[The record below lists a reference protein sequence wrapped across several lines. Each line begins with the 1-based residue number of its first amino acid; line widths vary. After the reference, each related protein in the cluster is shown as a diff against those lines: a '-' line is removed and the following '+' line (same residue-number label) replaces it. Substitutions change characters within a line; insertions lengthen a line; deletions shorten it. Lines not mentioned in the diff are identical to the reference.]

1 MMNASPTIESPPW
14 RPSSRLAGAVILL
27 VLIAALLF
35 ALRRLL
41 LPLLLALLLAYM
53 LAPVMHWLRRRLKV
67 PRLLG
72 AILIFVVLG
81 AVLGGVATGL
91 GLAATQQLGGLIEDL
106 ILLSDQVPDQLARIA
121 EAKIVIGPW
130 VYDLSVVN
138 AEPIVTAVASILQ
151 PFLSQT
157 GTLLATLA
165 SATASAVGIIALIA
179 IMAFYMLVDLDGAEE
194 RLAKWAPPDYRQDFL
209 RLLQETTLVWRSFV
223 RGQLLL
229 GLVLGSVVAAVLAA
243 LGVRFALVLGLIAGV
258 LDIVPFFGPFVAGL
272 IAVVVA
278 FFQGTNWWGL
288 HPLAFA
294 AIVLGAFLVIQQIEN
309 TILIPGILGFSLKM
323 RPLTVLL
330 AAMAGGSLAGVVG
343 VLLAQPVAAMLRVWF
358 FYFYRKTAGLDPWP
372 EPPAPPSVRP
382 PRPAWP
388 WIRKRVRRPPEVSEQ
403 ASDDGR

>member
-1 MMNASPTIESPPW
+1 VAAETCPTGATHLEDRTRMTEPQTGDSPAW
-14 RPSSRLAGAVILL
+14 RPSSRLAGALVLL
-27 VLIAALLF
+27 VLVAALLY
-35 ALRRLL
+35 ALRSLL
-41 LPLLLALLLAYM
+41 LPIMLALLLAYM

-67 PRLLG
+67 PRILSV
-72 AILIFVVLG
+72 ILIFVVLG
-81 AVLGGVATGL
+81 AVLGGAATGL
-91 GLAATQQLGGLIEDL
+91 GLAASQQLGGLIEDL
-106 ILLSDQVPDQLARIA
+106 ILLSDQVPDQLQQIA
-121 EAKIVIGPW
+121 DAEIVIGPW

-138 AEPIVTAVASILQ
+138 AEPIVSAVASILQ

-165 SATASAVGIIALIA
+165 SATASAVGVIALIA

-194 RLAKWAPPDYRQDFL
+194 RLAEWAPPDYRQDFL
-209 RLLQETTLVWRSFV
+209 RLLQETTLVWRAYV

-229 GLVLGSVVAAVLAA
+229 GLVLGTVVAAVLAA

-372 EPPAPPSVRP
+372 EPPSPPPARAPR
-382 PRPAWP
+382 RAWP
-388 WIRKRVRRPPEVSEQ
+388 WKP
-403 ASDDGR
+403 

>member
-1 MMNASPTIESPPW
+1 
-14 RPSSRLAGAVILL
+14 VL
-27 VLIAALLF
+27 VAALLY
-35 ALRRLL
+35 ALRSLL
-41 LPLLLALLLAYM
+41 LPVLLALLLAYM
-53 LAPVMHWLRRRLKV
+53 LAPVVRWLGRKV
-67 PRLLG
+67 KLPRL
-72 AILIFVVLG
+72 ASAVIIFVVLG
-81 AVLGGVATGL
+81 SVLGGVATGL
-91 GLAATQQLGGLIEDL
+91 GLAASQQLGGLIEDL
-106 ILLSDQVPDQLARIA
+106 ILLSDQVPDQLQRIA
-121 EAKIVIGPW
+121 DAEIVIGPW

-138 AEPIVTAVASILQ
+138 AEPVVSAVASILQ

-165 SATASAVGIIALIA
+165 SATASAVGVIALIA
-179 IMAFYMLVDLDGAEE
+179 ILAFYMLVDLDGAEE
-194 RLAKWAPPDYRQDFL
+194 RLAAWAPPDYRQDFL

-243 LGVRFALVLGLIAGV
+243 MGVRFALVLGLIAGV

-278 FFQGTNWWGL
+278 FFQGANWWGL

-330 AAMAGGSLAGVVG
+330 AAMAGGSLAGVMG

-372 EPPAPPSVRP
+372 EPPAALPVRP
-382 PRPAWP
+382 ARSAWP
-388 WIRKRVRRPPEVSEQ
+388 WIRRRARRLPEVKGEP
-403 ASDDGR
+403 SDDGR

>member
-1 MMNASPTIESPPW
+1 
-14 RPSSRLAGAVILL
+14 LAGALVLL
-27 VLIAALLF
+27 VLVAALLY
-35 ALRRLL
+35 ALRSLL
-41 LPLLLALLLAYM
+41 LPIMLALLLAYM

-67 PRLLG
+67 PRILSV
-72 AILIFVVLG
+72 ILIFVVLG
-81 AVLGGVATGL
+81 AVLGGAATGL
-91 GLAATQQLGGLIEDL
+91 GLAASQQLGGLIEDL
-106 ILLSDQVPDQLARIA
+106 ILLSDQVPDQLQQIA
-121 EAKIVIGPW
+121 DAEIVIGPW

-138 AEPIVTAVASILQ
+138 AEPIVSAVASILQ

-165 SATASAVGIIALIA
+165 SATASAVGVIALIA

-194 RLAKWAPPDYRQDFL
+194 RLAEWAPPDYRQDFL
-209 RLLQETTLVWRSFV
+209 RLLQETTLVWRAYV

-229 GLVLGSVVAAVLAA
+229 GLVLGTVVAAVLAA

-372 EPPAPPSVRP
+372 EPPSPPPARAPR
-382 PRPAWP
+382 RAWP
-388 WIRKRVRRPPEVSEQ
+388 WIRRRGRRPPEGNGERSGDE
-403 ASDDGR
+403 R

>member
-1 MMNASPTIESPPW
+1 MTESQTGDSPAW
-14 RPSSRLAGAVILL
+14 RPSSRLASARSAGAGRRI
-27 VLIAALLF
+27 
-35 ALRRLL
+35 ALRLAKLL
-41 LPLLLALLLAYM
+41 LPIMLALLLAYM

-67 PRLLG
+67 PRLLSV
-72 AILIFVVLG
+72 IIIFVVLG
-81 AVLGGVATGL
+81 AVLGGAATGL
-91 GLAATQQLGGLIEDL
+91 GLAASQQLGGLIEDL
-106 ILLSDQVPDQLARIA
+106 ILLSDQVPDQLQRIA
-121 EAKIVIGPW
+121 DAKIVIGPW
-130 VYDLSVVN
+130 VYDLSIVN
-138 AEPIVTAVASILQ
+138 AEPIVSAVASILQ

-165 SATASAVGIIALIA
+165 SATASAVGVIALIV

-194 RLAKWAPPDYRQDFL
+194 RLAEWAPPDYRQDFL
-209 RLLQETTLVWRSFV
+209 RLLQETTLVWRAYV

-229 GLVLGSVVAAVLAA
+229 GLVLGSVVAAVLAV

-278 FFQGTNWWGL
+278 FFQGANWWGL

-309 TILIPGILGFSLKM
+309 TILVPGILGFSLKM

-372 EPPAPPSVRP
+372 EPPSPPPVRAPR
-382 PRPAWP
+382 RAWP
-388 WIRKRVRRPPEVSEQ
+388 WIRRRGRRPPEGNGVR
-403 ASDDGR
+403 SDDGR

>member
-1 MMNASPTIESPPW
+1 MSVPATIESPPW
-14 RPSSRLAGAVILL
+14 RPSSRLTGAVVLVVLL
-27 VLIAALLF
+27 AAVLF
-35 ALRRLL
+35 ALRSLL
-41 LPLLLALLLAYM
+41 LPVLLALLLAYM
-53 LAPVMHWLRRRLKV
+53 LAPVMHWLGRRTKL
-67 PRLLG
+67 PRL
-72 AILIFVVLG
+72 ANAVLIFIVLGVVLG
-81 AVLGGVATGL
+81 GAATGL
-91 GLAATQQLGGLIEDL
+91 GLAASQQLGGLIEDL
-106 ILLSDQVPDQLARIA
+106 ILLSDQVPDQLQRIA

-130 VYDLSVVN
+130 VYDFSGVN
-138 AEPIVTAVASILQ
+138 AEPLVSAVASILQ

-157 GTLLATLA
+157 GSLLATLA
-165 SATASAVGIIALIA
+165 SATASAVGVIALIA
-179 IMAFYMLVDLDGAEE
+179 ILAFYMLVDLDGAEE
-194 RLAKWAPPDYRQDFL
+194 RLAEWAPPEYRLDFL
-209 RLLQETTLVWRSFV
+209 RLLQETTLVWRAFV

-278 FFQGTNWWGL
+278 FFQGANWWGL

-330 AAMAGGSLAGVVG
+330 AAMAGGSLAGLVG
-343 VLLAQPVAAMLRVWF
+343 VLLAQPVTAMLRVWF
-358 FYFYRKTAGLDPWP
+358 IYFYRKTAGLDPWP
-372 EPPAPPSVRP
+372 EPLAPPPVRP

-388 WIRKRVRRPPEVSEQ
+388 WSRRPGRRASEAQ
-403 ASDDGR
+403 EEPSDAGR

>member
-1 MMNASPTIESPPW
+1 MTEPQTGDSPAW
-14 RPSSRLAGAVILL
+14 RPSSRLAGALVLL
-27 VLIAALLF
+27 VLVAALLY
-35 ALRRLL
+35 ALRSLL
-41 LPLLLALLLAYM
+41 LPIMLALLLAYM
-53 LAPVMHWLRRRLKV
+53 LAPVMHWLRRRLKL
-67 PRLLG
+67 PRLLS

-81 AVLGGVATGL
+81 AVLGGAATGL
-91 GLAATQQLGGLIEDL
+91 GLAASQQLGGLIEDL
-106 ILLSDQVPDQLARIA
+106 ILLSDQVPDQLQRIA
-121 EAKIVIGPW
+121 DAKIVIGPW

-165 SATASAVGIIALIA
+165 SATASAVGVIALIV

-194 RLAKWAPPDYRQDFL
+194 RLAEWAPPDYRQDFL
-209 RLLQETTLVWRSFV
+209 RLLQETTLVWRAYV

-229 GLVLGSVVAAVLAA
+229 GLVLGMVVAAVLAA

-278 FFQGTNWWGL
+278 FFQGSNWWGL

-372 EPPAPPSVRP
+372 EPPSPPPVRAPR
-382 PRPAWP
+382 RAWS
-388 WIRKRVRRPPEVSEQ
+388 WIRRRGRRPP
-403 ASDDGR
+403 

>member
-1 MMNASPTIESPPW
+1 MTESQTGDSPAW
-14 RPSSRLAGAVILL
+14 RPSSRLAGALVLL
-27 VLIAALLF
+27 VLVAALLY
-35 ALRRLL
+35 ALRSLL
-41 LPLLLALLLAYM
+41 LPIMLALLLAYM

-67 PRLLG
+67 PRLLSV
-72 AILIFVVLG
+72 ILIFVVLG
-81 AVLGGVATGL
+81 AVLGGAATGL
-91 GLAATQQLGGLIEDL
+91 GLAASQQLGGLIEDL
-106 ILLSDQVPDQLARIA
+106 TLLSEQVPDQLQRIA
-121 EAKIVIGPW
+121 DAEIVIGPW
-130 VYDLSVVN
+130 VYDLSIVK

-165 SATASAVGIIALIA
+165 SATASAVGVIALIA

-194 RLAKWAPPDYRQDFL
+194 RLAEWAPPDYRQDFL
-209 RLLQETTLVWRSFV
+209 RLLQETTLVWRAYV

-229 GLVLGSVVAAVLAA
+229 GLVLGMVVAAVLAA

-278 FFQGTNWWGL
+278 FFQGANWWGL

-372 EPPAPPSVRP
+372 EPPSPPPVRAPR
-382 PRPAWP
+382 RAWP
-388 WIRKRVRRPPEVSEQ
+388 WSRRRGRRPPEGNAER
-403 ASDDGR
+403 SDDER

>member
-1 MMNASPTIESPPW
+1 
-14 RPSSRLAGAVILL
+14 L
-27 VLIAALLF
+27 VLIGALLY
-35 ALRRLL
+35 ALRSLL
-41 LPLLLALLLAYM
+41 LPVLLALLLAYM
-53 LAPVMHWLRRRLKV
+53 LAPVMHWLRRRLKL
-67 PRLLG
+67 PRLLSG
-72 AILIFVVLG
+72 ILIFVVLG

-91 GLAATQQLGGLIEDL
+91 GLAASQQLGGLIEDL
-106 ILLSDQVPDQLARIA
+106 ILLSDQVPDQLEQIA
-121 EAKIVIGPW
+121 EAEIVIGPW

-138 AEPIVTAVASILQ
+138 AEPLVSAVASILQ

-157 GTLLATLA
+157 GTLLGTLA
-165 SATASAVGIIALIA
+165 SATASAVGVIALIV
-179 IMAFYMLVDLDGAEE
+179 ILAFYMLVDLDGAEE
-194 RLAKWAPPDYRQDFL
+194 RLAEWAPPEYRQDFL
-209 RLLQETTLVWRSFV
+209 RLLQETTLVWRAYV

-229 GLVLGSVVAAVLAA
+229 GLVLGTVVAAVLAA

-278 FFQGTNWWGL
+278 FFQGANWWGL

-372 EPPAPPSVRP
+372 EPPSPLPVRQSRP
-382 PRPAWP
+382 PWP
-388 WIRKRVRRPPEVSEQ
+388 WVRKRVRRLPEVTDG

>member
-1 MMNASPTIESPPW
+1 MTDSQTGDSPAW
-14 RPSSRLAGAVILL
+14 RPSSRLAGALVLL
-27 VLIAALLF
+27 VLVAALLY
-35 ALRRLL
+35 ALRSLL
-41 LPLLLALLLAYM
+41 LPIMLALLLAYM
-53 LAPVMHWLRRRLKV
+53 LAPVMHGLRRRLKV
-67 PRLLG
+67 PRVLTV
-72 AILIFVVLG
+72 ILIFVVLG
-81 AVLGGVATGL
+81 AVVGGAAAGL
-91 GLAATQQLGGLIEDL
+91 GLAASQQLGGLIEDL
-106 ILLSDQVPDQLARIA
+106 ILLSDQVPDQLQRIA
-121 EAKIVIGPW
+121 DAEIVIGPW
-130 VYDLSVVN
+130 VYDLSIVN

-165 SATASAVGIIALIA
+165 SATASAVGVIALIA

-194 RLAKWAPPDYRQDFL
+194 RLAEWAPPDYRQDFL

-278 FFQGTNWWGL
+278 FFQGANWWGL

-372 EPPAPPSVRP
+372 DPPSPPPVRA
-382 PRPAWP
+382 PRRVWP
-388 WIRKRVRRPPEVSEQ
+388 WSRRRGGRPPEGNAERSNDE
-403 ASDDGR
+403 R